1 MLSDG
6 QGMFRRR
13 RGPGP
18 VQFAVIDLGEI
29 LESFDHK
36 APPREV
42 FTLGEVAA
50 MAGEKPPTVHS
61 WVKTGILV
69 PSMRDR
75 DGTRGRAML
84 FSRLDAFVACLIASL
99 RRKCGLPL
107 AKLRGECGAAAARR
121 KRPKE
126 RRPQGIDTR
135 ESEAKSKARSSVVR
149 GAATWE
155 LRITKNHYKE
165 WEAWRLSGGQWATS
179 DRTSEILARTIL
191 PWTPW
196 RRRSRSSGFASR
208 SSSMP
213 KA

>member
-1 MLSDG
+1 MEYIRNEVHAGRRHLFIELTTGDAMLSDG

-107 AKLRGECGAAAARR
+107 AKLRAVSAVLRQPAASGR
-121 KRPKE
+121 KSGDR
-126 RRPQGIDTR
+126 R
-135 ESEAKSKARSSVVR
+135 ESTQEKAKRKAKQEA
-149 GAATWE
+149 
-155 LRITKNHYKE
+155 
-165 WEAWRLSGGQWATS
+165 
-179 DRTSEILARTIL
+179 
-191 PWTPW
+191 
-196 RRRSRSSGFASR
+196 AS
-208 SSSMP
+208 
-213 KA
+213 